1 MLPVSQSAQ
10 SQPKNRR
17 PSLLRR
23 LLMLLVLIAAFF
35 GANALYAAADDW
47 HGILTGKSGELL
59 YASSFDGFLDEWQ
72 QAPGRNSHLIE
83 NGKMRVSVQSQNV
96 IYSAAAPYFADFD
109 ASVTVTAVEGAEDNE
124 GAGMIFRLQESK
136 CDLPLRLMCD
146 LEAID
151 VLSVALRATYGA
163 QDTSPRGFYVFLIS
177 TDGYYSLWQRD
188 PVGTG
193 LTNVT
198 VWHKGEGLIN
208 TGLNAQNRIR
218 IVARGDAFQFY
229 INGQQVELCVPFP
242 GEKPTGSAAQ
252 CQGEKTFVWHSAAFG
267 SGKLGVVV
275 NTYAKPG
282 TVAEFDDFIV
292 TSPDDGSATANT
304 EA

>member
-1 MLPVSQSAQ
+1 MLPVSQPAP
-10 SQPKNRR
+10 SQPKHR

-23 LLMLLVLIAAFF
+23 LLMLVILIAAFF

-47 HGILTGKSGELL
+47 HGILTGKPGELL

-72 QAPGRNSHLIE
+72 QAPGRDSHLIE
-83 NGKMRVSVQSQNV
+83 AGKMRVSVQSSNV

-109 ASVTVTAVEGAEDNE
+109 ASVTLTAVEGAEDNE
-124 GAGMIFRLQESK
+124 GAGMIFRLQESI
-136 CDLPLRLMCD
+136 CDLPLRFMCD
-146 LEAID
+146 LEDISLLQ
-151 VLSVALRATYGA
+151 VPLRTIYGA

-188 PVGTG
+188 PAGSG

-198 VWHKGEGLIN
+198 VWHNGEGLIN

-218 IVARGDAFQFY
+218 VVGRGDTFQFY
-229 INGQQVELCVPFP
+229 INGQQVELCVPHP
-242 GEKPTGSAAQ
+242 GEKPTGSASQ
-252 CQGEKTFVWHSAAFG
+252 CQGEKTFVWRDTAFS

-275 NTYAKPG
+275 NTYQKPG

-292 TSPDDGSATANT
+292 TTPDDGSAIPNT